1 MNERI
6 LVHGDLY
13 ATIEP
18 VGGFTFIRL
27 QDKDGELLL
36 SENQIVVLH
45 QLLGRM
51 IPLHNIIQ
59 F

>member
-6 LVHGDLY
+6 LIHNDLY
-13 ATIEP
+13 ATIEH

>member
-1 MNERI
+1 MPN
-6 LVHGDLY
+6 DLY
-13 ATIEP
+13 ATIEH